1 MFNLFKEAVIDIP
14 RRTYAKDVFDNAD
27 TENPKLKQSILD
39 IINAQLKEFEK
50 LYPIKRYS
58 LVGSIITKNYRDD
71 ADLDINVLFDVA
83 PADREAVRIKLA
95 HELRGINGKLI
106 PGTKHPINYYI
117 ITDPNV
123 KETNDKMADG
133 VFDIKNNTWARKPK
147 EFKFDAERYAADF
160 EKKVKE
166 IDVVEGELKRDII
179 DYKELTELNPGDVLH
194 LQEIIN
200 DKMDQIENDI
210 KQLVSIGNTVLKDR
224 QDAFATDMTPEEI
237 KTFGKKNLLPKNVI
251 YKMLEKY
258 HYLRLYHQL
267 KDILD
272 DGKITDA
279 EIRSIKTEGVNKSI
293 AFTFGRFNPPTIGHE
308 KLLQKVASLGSEYKI
323 FLSRSQD
330 AVKNPLSPSDK
341 LKWMQTIFK
350 SYASH
355 ILVMPTN
362 MVLELAT
369 KIYNLGYTNVTMVV
383 GSDRVREFDTILNK
397 YNGERNRHGFY
408 NFEKINV
415 VSAGERDPDEEG
427 VTGMSASKLRNYAS
441 KGDLKNFKRGIPG
454 NLTEKQKN
462 ELFFDVRKGMGL
474 SVSLAAEFETTEKV
488 KTLKEFETQQVR
500 DLYIREMI
508 FNIGEQAHNVN
519 LDVKGKVVRRGTNYI
534 VLEDTNNN
542 LHKSWI
548 WDCIPI
554 AADKE
559 VMVRE
564 YNLDVDYGFKAVSS
578 MNEKAGHTDSLPQD
592 KDVSKK
598 PGTQPKKYYKDLS
611 KSDKEKRAAHFRKQD
626 TTKPGYEP
634 APGDEKVKTKPSV
647 HTQKFKKM
655 FGELKINLQ
664 SRFNMTTEKKEA
676 YDIGHD
682 YAQHTS
688 KTTPGEPGYD
698 PNYKGTTYTPS
709 NKEDNNE
716 LVTQSRSY
724 PDGEKIPN
732 VLPSKY
738 MPANSKEVPEEQNC
752 YNCEYGS
759 KYEGNYCSLFHAKV
773 RPTYWCA
780 KWEPNDKKVSM
791 QDIEE
796 WAGSNETIDKYRERY
811 GDNYKSK
818 IDEVKQK
825 MMSFKDYTKKV

>member
-1 MFNLFKEAVIDIP
+1 MFKLIKEAVIDIP

-27 TENPKLKQSILD
+27 TENPKLKQSVLN

-50 LYPIKRYS
+50 LYPIKKYS
-58 LVGSIITKNYRDD
+58 LVGSSITKHYRDD

-95 HELRGINGKLI
+95 HQLRGINGKLI

-133 VFDIKNNTWARKPK
+133 VFDIKNNTWFRKPK
-147 EFKFDAERYAADF
+147 EFKFDANRYAADF

-179 DYKELTELNPGDVLH
+179 DYKELSELNPDDVLN

-200 DKMDQIENDI
+200 DKISQIEDDI

-258 HYLRLYHQL
+258 HYLKLYHQL

-272 DGKITDA
+272 DGEITDA
-279 EIRSIKTEGVNKSI
+279 EIRSIKTEGVNKSF

-330 AVKNPLSPSDK
+330 AIKNPLSPSDK
-341 LKWMQTIFK
+341 LKWMTTIFK
-350 SYASH
+350 PYASH

-369 KIYNLGYTNVTMVV
+369 KIYQLGYTNITMVV
-383 GSDRVREFDTILNK
+383 GSDRVREFDSILNR

-474 SVSLAAEFETTEKV
+474 SVSLAAEYEPTEMP
-488 KTLKEFETQQVR
+488 KTLQQFETQQVR

-534 VLEDTNNN
+534 VLEDINNN

-564 YNLDVDYGFKAVSS
+564 YNLDVDYGFKAVS
-578 MNEKAGHTDSLPQD
+578 EI
-592 KDVSKK
+592 KK
-598 PGTQPKKYYKDLS
+598 EDQEEQRKKIFKELKKDLI
-611 KSDKEKRAAHFRKQD
+611 
-626 TTKPGYEP
+626 
-634 APGDEKVKTKPSV
+634 
-647 HTQKFKKM
+647 KM
-655 FGELKINLQ
+655 
-664 SRFNMTTEKKEA
+664 TKKEA

-688 KTTPGEPGYD
+688 KTTPGEPDYD

-709 NKEDNNE
+709 NIEDNKE
-716 LVTQSRSY
+716 LVTQGRSY

-732 VLPSKY
+732 VLPPKY
-738 MPANSKEVPEEQNC
+738 MPANSKEVPEGQNC

-759 KYEGNYCSLFHAKV
+759 KNEGNYCSLFHAKV

-780 KWEPNDKKVSM
+780 KWEPNNKKVSVK
-791 QDIEE
+791 DIEE
-796 WAGSNETIDKYRERY
+796 WAGSNDTIDKYRQRY
-811 GDNYKSK
+811 GDNYQSK

>member
-1 MFNLFKEAVIDIP
+1 MFKLIKEAVIDIP

-27 TENPKLKQSILD
+27 TENPKLKQSVLD
-39 IINAQLKEFEK
+39 IINTQLKEFEK
-50 LYPIKRYS
+50 LYPIKKYS
-58 LVGSIITKNYRDD
+58 LVGSSITKHYRDD

-95 HELRGINGKLI
+95 HQLRGINGKLI

-133 VFDIKNNTWARKPK
+133 VFDIKNNTWFRKPK
-147 EFKFDAERYAADF
+147 EFKFDANRYAADF

-179 DYKELTELNPGDVLH
+179 DYKELSELNPDDVLN

-200 DKMDQIENDI
+200 DKISQIEDDI

-258 HYLRLYHQL
+258 HYLKLYHQL
-267 KDILD
+267 KDILE

-279 EIRSIKTEGVNKSI
+279 EIRSIKTEGVNKSF

-330 AVKNPLSPSDK
+330 AIKNPLSPSDK
-341 LKWMQTIFK
+341 LKWMTTIFK
-350 SYASH
+350 PYASH

-362 MVLELAT
+362 MVLELAA
-369 KIYNLGYTNVTMVV
+369 KIYNMGYTNVTMVV

-441 KGDLKNFKRGIPG
+441 RGDLKNFKRGIPG

-474 SVSLAAEFETTEKV
+474 SVSLAAEFEPTEMP
-488 KTLKEFETQQVR
+488 KTLQQFETQQVR

-534 VLEDTNNN
+534 VLEDINNN

-564 YNLDVDYGFKAVSS
+564 YNLDVDYGFKAVS
-578 MNEKAGHTDSLPQD
+578 EI
-592 KDVSKK
+592 KK
-598 PGTQPKKYYKDLS
+598 EDQEEQRKKIFKELKKDLI
-611 KSDKEKRAAHFRKQD
+611 
-626 TTKPGYEP
+626 
-634 APGDEKVKTKPSV
+634 
-647 HTQKFKKM
+647 KM
-655 FGELKINLQ
+655 
-664 SRFNMTTEKKEA
+664 TKKEA

-709 NKEDNNE
+709 NIEDNKE
-716 LVTQSRSY
+716 LVTQGRSY

-732 VLPSKY
+732 VLPPKY
-738 MPANSKEVPEEQNC
+738 MPANSKEVPEGQNC

-759 KYEGNYCSLFHAKV
+759 KNEGNYCSLFHAKV

-780 KWEPNDKKVSM
+780 KWEPNNKKVSVK
-791 QDIEE
+791 DIEE
-796 WAGSNETIDKYRERY
+796 WAGSNDTIDKYRQRY
-811 GDNYKSK
+811 GDNYQSK

>member
-1 MFNLFKEAVIDIP
+1 MFNFLKEAVIDIP

-27 TENPKLKQSILD
+27 TENPKLKQSVLD

-50 LYPIKRYS
+50 LYPIKKYS
-58 LVGSIITKNYRDD
+58 LVGSSITKNYRDD
-71 ADLDINVLFDVA
+71 ADLDVNVLFDVT
-83 PADREAVRIKLA
+83 PADREAVRLKLA
-95 HELRGINGKLI
+95 KELRGINGKLI

-133 VFDIKNNTWARKPK
+133 VFDIKNNTWLRKPK
-147 EFKFDAERYAADF
+147 EFKFDANRYAADF
-160 EKKVKE
+160 EKKVRE

-179 DYKELTELNPGDVLH
+179 DYKELTELNPDDVLN

-200 DKMDQIENDI
+200 EKISKIEDDI
-210 KQLVSIGNTVLKDR
+210 KHLVSIGNTVLKDR
-224 QDAFATDMTPEEI
+224 QDAFATDMTPDEI
-237 KTFGKKNLLPKNVI
+237 RTFGKKNLLPKNVI

-267 KDILD
+267 KDILE

-279 EIRSIKTEGVNKSI
+279 EIRSIQTEDKEDDTVMMYKLTGKALKAMPGSIIQKEIIKQLNVYRKKLGMEPITMHGDKPITEGVNKSI

-308 KLLQKVASLGSEYKI
+308 KLLQKVASLGSDYKI

-350 SYASH
+350 SYAGH

-362 MVLELAT
+362 MVLELAA
-369 KIYNLGYTNVTMVV
+369 KIYSMGYTNITMVV

-427 VTGMSASKLRNYAS
+427 VAGMSASKLRDYV
-441 KGDLKNFKRGIPG
+441 KRGDYKNFKRGIPG
-454 NLTEKQKN
+454 RLTDKQLK

-474 SVSLAAEFETTEKV
+474 SISLAAEFEPTEMP
-488 KTLKEFETQQVR
+488 KTLQQFETQQVR

-508 FNIGEQAHNVN
+508 FNIGEQVHNVN
-519 LDVKGKVVRRGTNYI
+519 LDVKGKVVRRGTNYV
-534 VLEDTNNN
+534 VLEDANNN

-548 WDCIPI
+548 WNCIPI

-559 VMVRE
+559 VIVRE
-564 YNLDVDYGFKAVSS
+564 YNLDVDYGFKAVS
-578 MNEKAGHTDSLPQD
+578 EIKE
-592 KDVSKK
+592 
-598 PGTQPKKYYKDLS
+598 QPKLFE
-611 KSDKEKRAAHFRKQD
+611 EKK
-626 TTKPGYEP
+626 K
-634 APGDEKVKTKPSV
+634 KV
-647 HTQKFKKM
+647 FN
-655 FGELKINLQ
+655 ELKKELVKM
-664 SRFNMTTEKKEA
+664 SDEKKEA

-682 YAQHTS
+682 RALHNA
-688 KTTPGEPGYD
+688 KMTPGEPQYN
-698 PNYKGTTYTPS
+698 PNYQGSTYKPS
-709 NKEDNNE
+709 NTKDNNIQIS
-716 LVTQSRSY
+716 TQEIE
-724 PDGEKIPN
+724 DW
-732 VLPSKY
+732 
-738 MPANSKEVPEEQNC
+738 
-752 YNCEYGS
+752 
-759 KYEGNYCSLFHAKV
+759 SLAK
-773 RPTYWCA
+773 
-780 KWEPNDKKVSM
+780 D
-791 QDIEE
+791 
-796 WAGSNETIDKYRERY
+796 TIDKYRQRY
-811 GDNYKSK
+811 GDNYQSK

-825 MMSFKDYTKKV
+825 MMSFKEYNKDKK

>member
-1 MFNLFKEAVIDIP
+1 MFNFLKEAVIDIP

-27 TENPKLKQSILD
+27 TENPKLKQSVLD

-50 LYPIKRYS
+50 IYPIKKYS
-58 LVGSIITKNYRDD
+58 LVGSSITKNYRDD
-71 ADLDINVLFDVA
+71 ADLDVNVLFDVVL
-83 PADREAVRIKLA
+83 ADREAVRLKLA
-95 HELRGINGKLI
+95 KELRGINGKLI

-133 VFDIKNNTWARKPK
+133 VFDIKNNTWLRKPK
-147 EFKFDAERYAADF
+147 EFKFDANRYAADF
-160 EKKVKE
+160 EKKVRE

-179 DYKELTELNPGDVLH
+179 DYKELTELNPDDVLN

-200 DKMDQIENDI
+200 EKISKIEDDI
-210 KQLVSIGNTVLKDR
+210 KHLVSIGNTVLKDR
-224 QDAFATDMTPEEI
+224 QDAFATDMTPDEI
-237 KTFGKKNLLPKNVI
+237 RTFGKKNLLPKNVI

-258 HYLRLYHQL
+258 HYLKLYHQL

-279 EIRSIKTEGVNKSI
+279 EIRSIQTEDKEDDTVMMYKLTGKALKAMPGSIIQKEIIKQLNVYRKKLGMEPITMHGDKPITEGVNKSI

-308 KLLQKVASLGSEYKI
+308 KLLQKVANLGSDYKI

-350 SYASH
+350 SYAGH

-362 MVLELAT
+362 MVLELAA
-369 KIYNLGYTNVTMVV
+369 KIYSMGYTNITMVV

-427 VTGMSASKLRNYAS
+427 VAGMSASKLRDYV
-441 KGDLKNFKRGIPG
+441 KRGDYKNFKRGIPG
-454 NLTEKQKN
+454 RLTDKQLK

-474 SVSLAAEFETTEKV
+474 SISLAAEFEPIDMP

-508 FNIGEQAHNVN
+508 FNINEQVHNIN

-534 VLEDTNNN
+534 VLEDENNN

-548 WDCIPI
+548 WDCVPI

-559 VMVRE
+559 VLVRE
-564 YNLDVDYGFKAVSS
+564 YNLDVDYGFRAVSEIKEQPQLIEKKNKKLF
-578 MNEKAGHTDSLPQD
+578 NELKKELIEMTDKLRTYPDGEIIPNSLPEKYQSATSAD
-592 KDVSKK
+592 VPVNQNCENCEYFEKNYCKKFDAKVRSDYWCAKWESKD
-598 PGTQPKKYYKDLS
+598 
-611 KSDKEKRAAHFRKQD
+611 
-626 TTKPGYEP
+626 
-634 APGDEKVKTKPSV
+634 
-647 HTQKFKKM
+647 
-655 FGELKINLQ
+655 
-664 SRFNMTTEKKEA
+664 KKEA

-682 YAQHTS
+682 RALHNA
-688 KTTPGEPGYD
+688 KMTPGEPQYN
-698 PNYKGTTYTPS
+698 PNYQGSTYKPS
-709 NKEDNNE
+709 NAKDNNIQIS
-716 LVTQSRSY
+716 TQEIE
-724 PDGEKIPN
+724 DW
-732 VLPSKY
+732 
-738 MPANSKEVPEEQNC
+738 
-752 YNCEYGS
+752 
-759 KYEGNYCSLFHAKV
+759 SLAKD
-773 RPTYWCA
+773 TL
-780 KWEPNDKKVSM
+780 
-791 QDIEE
+791 
-796 WAGSNETIDKYRERY
+796 DKYRERY

-818 IDEVKQK
+818 IDEVKKK
-825 MMSFKDYTKKV
+825 MLSFKDYNRDKK

>member
-1 MFNLFKEAVIDIP
+1 MLEK
-14 RRTYAKDVFDNAD
+14 YHYL
-27 TENPKLKQSILD
+27 KLYH
-39 IINAQLKEFEK
+39 QLKEFEK
-50 LYPIKRYS
+50 LYPIKKYS
-58 LVGSIITKNYRDD
+58 LVGSSITKHYRDD

-83 PADREAVRIKLA
+83 PADREAVRIKLS
-95 HELRGINGKLI
+95 HQLRGINGKLI

-133 VFDIKNNTWARKPK
+133 VFDIKNNTWFRKPK
-147 EFKFDAERYAADF
+147 EFKFDANRYAADF

-179 DYKELTELNPGDVLH
+179 DYKELSELNPDDVLN

-200 DKMDQIENDI
+200 DKISQIEDDI

-258 HYLRLYHQL
+258 HYLKLYHQL

-279 EIRSIKTEGVNKSI
+279 EIRSIKTEDKEDDTVMMYKLTGRAMKAMPGSIIQKEIIKQLNVYRKKLGMEPITMHGDKPITEGVNKSFT
-293 AFTFGRFNPPTIGHE
+293 FTFGRFNPPTIGHE

-341 LKWMQTIFK
+341 LKWMTTIFK
-350 SYASH
+350 PYASH
-355 ILVMPTN
+355 ILIMPTN
-362 MVLELAT
+362 MVLELAA
-369 KIYNLGYTNVTMVV
+369 KIYSMGYTNVTMIV
-383 GSDRVREFDTILNK
+383 GSDRVREFDSILNR

-441 KGDLKNFKRGIPG
+441 RGDLKNFKRGIPG

-474 SVSLAAEFETTEKV
+474 SVSLAAEFEPTEMP
-488 KTLKEFETQQVR
+488 KTLQQFETQQVR

-554 AADKE
+554 AANKE

-564 YNLDVDYGFKAVSS
+564 YNLDIDYGFKAVS
-578 MNEKAGHTDSLPQD
+578 EI
-592 KDVSKK
+592 KK
-598 PGTQPKKYYKDLS
+598 EDQQEQRKKIFKELKKDLI
-611 KSDKEKRAAHFRKQD
+611 
-626 TTKPGYEP
+626 
-634 APGDEKVKTKPSV
+634 
-647 HTQKFKKM
+647 KM
-655 FGELKINLQ
+655 
-664 SRFNMTTEKKEA
+664 TKKEA

-682 YAQHTS
+682 YALHTS

-698 PNYKGTTYTPS
+698 SNYKGTTYTPS
-709 NKEDNNE
+709 NTEDNKE
-716 LVTQSRSY
+716 LVTQGRSY

-732 VLPSKY
+732 VLPPKY
-738 MPANSKEVPEEQNC
+738 MPANSKEVPEGQNC

-759 KYEGNYCSLFHAKV
+759 KNEGNYCTLFNAKV

-780 KWEPNDKKVSM
+780 KWEPSDKKVSIK
-791 QDIEE
+791 DIEE
-796 WAGSNETIDKYRERY
+796 WAGSNDTIDKYRQRY
-811 GDNYKSK
+811 GDIYQSK

-825 MMSFKDYTKKV
+825 MMSFKDYTKDKK

>member
-1 MFNLFKEAVIDIP
+1 
-14 RRTYAKDVFDNAD
+14 
-27 TENPKLKQSILD
+27 
-39 IINAQLKEFEK
+39 
-50 LYPIKRYS
+50 
-58 LVGSIITKNYRDD
+58 
-71 ADLDINVLFDVA
+71 
-83 PADREAVRIKLA
+83 
-95 HELRGINGKLI
+95 
-106 PGTKHPINYYI
+106 
-117 ITDPNV
+117 
-123 KETNDKMADG
+123 MADG
-133 VFDIKNNTWARKPK
+133 VFDIKNNTWFRKPK
-147 EFKFDAERYAADF
+147 EFKFDANRYAADF

-179 DYKELTELNPGDVLH
+179 DYKELTELNPDDVLN

-200 DKMDQIENDI
+200 DKISQIEDDI

-258 HYLRLYHQL
+258 HYLKLYHQL
-267 KDILD
+267 KDILE

-279 EIRSIKTEGVNKSI
+279 EIRSIKTEDKEDDTVMMYKLTGKAMKAMPGSIIQKEIIKQLNVYRKKLGMEPITMHGDKPITEGVNKSF

-330 AVKNPLSPSDK
+330 SIKNPLTPSDK

-362 MVLELAT
+362 MVLELAA
-369 KIYNLGYTNVTMVV
+369 KIYSMGYTNITMVV

-427 VTGMSASKLRNYAS
+427 VAGMSASKLRNYAS
-441 KGDLKNFKRGIPG
+441 RGDLKNFKRGIPG

-474 SVSLAAEFETTEKV
+474 SVSLAAEYEPTEMP
-488 KTLKEFETQQVR
+488 KTLQQFETQQVR

-564 YNLDVDYGFKAVSS
+564 YNLDVDYGFKAVS
-578 MNEKAGHTDSLPQD
+578 EI
-592 KDVSKK
+592 KK
-598 PGTQPKKYYKDLS
+598 EDQEEQRKKIFKELKKDLI
-611 KSDKEKRAAHFRKQD
+611 
-626 TTKPGYEP
+626 
-634 APGDEKVKTKPSV
+634 
-647 HTQKFKKM
+647 KM
-655 FGELKINLQ
+655 
-664 SRFNMTTEKKEA
+664 TKKEA

-709 NKEDNNE
+709 NTEDNKE
-716 LVTQSRSY
+716 LVTQGRSY

-732 VLPSKY
+732 VLPPKY
-738 MPANSKEVPEEQNC
+738 MPANSKEVPEGQNC
-752 YNCEYGS
+752 HNCEYGS
-759 KYEGNYCSLFHAKV
+759 KYEGNYCSLFYAKV

-780 KWEPNDKKVSM
+780 KWEPNDKKVSLK
-791 QDIEE
+791 DIEE
-796 WAGSNETIDKYRERY
+796 WAGSNDTIDKYRQRY
-811 GDNYKSK
+811 GDNYQSK